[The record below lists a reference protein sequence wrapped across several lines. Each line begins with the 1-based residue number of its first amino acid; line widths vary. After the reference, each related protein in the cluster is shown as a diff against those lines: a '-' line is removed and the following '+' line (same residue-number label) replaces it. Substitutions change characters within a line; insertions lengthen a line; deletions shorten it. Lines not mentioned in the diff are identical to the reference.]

1 MALPLQPDPAVSMLR
16 RQKCRL
22 PKGVPAF
29 SGSRYAILA
38 PKEEKH
44 KQSSRQHDFHFR
56 KTAADTEREEGLPSS
71 P

>member
-1 MALPLQPDPAVSMLR
+1 MTLPLQPDSAVSMLR

-22 PKGVPAF
+22 PKGIPAI

-44 KQSSRQHDFHFR
+44 KQSSRRHDYR
-56 KTAADTEREEGLPSS
+56 SGKTAAEREEGFPSS